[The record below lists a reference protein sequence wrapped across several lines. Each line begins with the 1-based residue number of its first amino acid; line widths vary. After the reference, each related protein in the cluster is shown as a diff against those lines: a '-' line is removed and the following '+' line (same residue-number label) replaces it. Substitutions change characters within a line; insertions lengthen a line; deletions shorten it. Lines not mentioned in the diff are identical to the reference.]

1 MVTPSHNVSEPI
13 VRVTLRLTTTVAN
26 LSTVDY
32 ELHQS
37 VANGTAPM
45 VEDFRS
51 KGHNVSEML
60 LDSVTA
66 SYVSTLCILSRSLE
80 IYI

>member
-1 MVTPSHNVSEPI
+1 MVTPSTNISEPI

-26 LSTVDY
+26 LSIVDY

-37 VANGTAPM
+37 LANSTAPM
-45 VEDFRS
+45 LEDFRS

-66 SYVSTLCILSRSLE
+66 SYVSTLSMPLQHFE
-80 IYI
+80 